1 MTDVSINNASDLKAE
16 IVRLRLLREEQG
28 GAIKQRF
35 SSPGATFST
44 ISSIFFKPGHNVL
57 NQDFVGMLS
66 RVLLPLTLNKTLFRK
81 SGFLVKGLVGFLSQ
95 KASHFISED
104 SVMGLWERVKS
115 VFEKKNKQE
124 DYGIPPESE
133 AS

>member
-1 MTDVSINNASDLKAE
+1 MTDVSINNVNDLKAE
-16 IVRLRLLREEQG
+16 IVRLRMLRDEQR
-28 GAIKQRF
+28 GAIKSRF

-44 ISSIFFKPGHNVL
+44 ISSIFFKPGHNIL

-66 RVLLPLTLNKTLFRK
+66 RVLLPLTLNKTLFRN

-104 SVMGLWERVKS
+104 AVVGLWDKVKS
-115 VFEKKNKQE
+115 VFEKKSKSE